1 MPGIIRNPGCLFIVE
16 TITYK
21 GASHHHQGQ
30 RLETEDGS
38 HSCMHAGSLAPPI
51 GLTPSPAK
59 QRLPEA
65 APSNAIDAIETAKL
79 TAAATR
85 KGRDSIDEFEG
96 VVNLNSMELAGS
108 EGDEA
113 DVQGEVKS
121 LFYLVVHMSHNL
133 KKLQLCN

>member
-1 MPGIIRNPGCLFIVE
+1 MPEIIRNPGCLFIVE

-38 HSCMHAGSLAPPI
+38 HSMSCMHAGSLAPPI
-51 GLTPSPAK
+51 SGPGHTPSPAK

-85 KGRDSIDEFEG
+85 KGRDNSIAT
-96 VVNLNSMELAGS
+96 NLKALNSMELAGS

-113 DVQGEVKS
+113 EVQGDDEVKS
-121 LFYLVVHMSHNL
+121 LFTLLYTCHTT
-133 KKLQLCN
+133 